1 MRLDSSGRLL
11 VNTSTS
17 RIVEDHVGNG
27 PQGKI
32 QIEATNSDAIMSI
45 ISAGTADANRCGT
58 LSLGRHR
65 NSTVGA
71 TPTIV
76 QDNDSLAAIVFAGG
90 DGNDMRSV
98 AKIHADG
105 DGTTGG

>member
-1 MRLDSSGRLL
+1 MQPTVMQS
-11 VNTSTS
+11 
-17 RIVEDHVGNG
+17 
-27 PQGKI
+27 
-32 QIEATNSDAIMSI
+32 MSI

-76 QDNDSLAAIVFAGG
+76 QDNDSGRLFLLVVMAMICDLELARFAEV
-90 DGNDMRSV
+90 DGTPGHNDMPG
-98 AKIHADG
+98 ACIFD
-105 DGTTGG
+105 DT